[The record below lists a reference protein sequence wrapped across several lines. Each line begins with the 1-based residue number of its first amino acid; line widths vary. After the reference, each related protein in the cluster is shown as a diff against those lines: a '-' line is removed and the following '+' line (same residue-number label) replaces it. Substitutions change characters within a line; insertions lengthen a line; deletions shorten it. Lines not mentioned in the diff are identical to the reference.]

1 LLTIKEFAEFMKVNP
16 ATIYKWIRNGM
27 PVIKLEDTI
36 RIDQSEAINWLK
48 ENRN

>member
-1 LLTIKEFAEFMKVNP
+1 MSTIKEFADFMKVS
-16 ATIYKWIRNGM
+16 TTTVYKWIRNGM